1 MRSARAFDSAVGFG
15 RRTHATISQLPRPG
29 DALASDLMPPLVDR
43 VGLPP
48 EELTRLGG
56 ELDALHMLGDVVRWA
71 ARQRPPRSIADVVT
85 QDEYTHDVIL
95 AYQGDLHLVFD
106 TT

>member
-1 MRSARAFDSAVGFG
+1 MRY
-15 RRTHATISQLPRPG
+15 RPP
-29 DALASDLMPPLVDR
+29 MLVDR

-48 EELTRLGG
+48 EEFARLSG
-56 ELDALHMLGDVVRWA
+56 ELSALHMLGDVVRWA
-71 ARQRPPRSIADVVT
+71 ARQRPPRPIRDVVT

-95 AYQGDLHLVFD
+95 LYRGDLHLVFD

>member
-1 MRSARAFDSAVGFG
+1 MR
-15 RRTHATISQLPRPG
+15 
-29 DALASDLMPPLVDR
+29 PLEDR

-48 EELTRLGG
+48 QEFARLSG
-56 ELDALHMLGDVVRWA
+56 ELAALGLLGDVVRWA
-71 ARQRPPRSIADVVT
+71 ARQRPPRAIADIVT

-95 AYQGDLHLVFD
+95 AYRDTLHLVFD